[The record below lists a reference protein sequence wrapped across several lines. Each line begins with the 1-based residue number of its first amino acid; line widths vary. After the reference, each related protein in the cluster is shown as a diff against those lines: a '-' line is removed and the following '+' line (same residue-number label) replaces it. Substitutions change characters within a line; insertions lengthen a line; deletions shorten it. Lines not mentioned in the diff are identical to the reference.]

1 MVIEFERYKLFW
13 RATRDLVGSFVPAV
27 VVGVVILETF
37 IPNLSEQHHWF
48 EAWVA
53 AIFVALFAGRQ
64 LARLLIGVAHRE
76 KILMRQVLVVG
87 EDSLT
92 RASMVTQIQQSQY
105 AHDYNLVGIFNSR
118 LNSLYQVSLPS
129 EVASRLS
136 LIEYVQNYAVDLVI
150 IALPWTKSIE
160 IFKIIN
166 HLQGIAVDVVVP
178 FPTFGGLS
186 HFKAPMDF
194 IDTPVLQVVQRPL
207 KGSQNLWK
215 IVEDYAVA
223 AAAVALTFP
232 LMLAAAMAI
241 RLESE
246 GPILFRQTRIGMNC
260 KPFITLKFRTMTID
274 PNDDGSRGTKR
285 NSPRVTRV
293 GRFLRHSSIDEL
305 PQLFNVLRG
314 EMSIVGPRPHVA
326 NMLVGESVYTNV
338 VCQYAARHQIKPGI
352 TGWAQI
358 NGMRGGINSMEKAK
372 RSADLDLFYISN
384 WSLRLD
390 LKIMIRTLFQGL
402 FGRDV
407 F

>member
-1 MVIEFERYKLFW
+1 M
-13 RATRDLVGSFVPAV
+13 
-27 VVGVVILETF
+27 
-37 IPNLSEQHHWF
+37 
-48 EAWVA
+48 
-53 AIFVALFAGRQ
+53 
-64 LARLLIGVAHRE
+64 
-76 KILMRQVLVVG
+76 
-87 EDSLT
+87 
-92 RASMVTQIQQSQY
+92 
-105 AHDYNLVGIFNSR
+105 
-118 LNSLYQVSLPS
+118 SLPS
-129 EVASRLS
+129 RLASSLN
-136 LIEYVQNYAVDLVI
+136 LIEYVQNYAVDLVV
-150 IALPWTKSIE
+150 IALPWTKSLE

-166 HLQGIAVDVVVP
+166 HLQRIAVDVVVP

-215 IVEDYAVA
+215 VVEDYAVG

-232 LMLAAAMAI
+232 LMLATAMAI

-260 KPFITLKFRTMTID
+260 KPFMICKFRTMTID

-285 NSPRVTRV
+285 DSPRVTRV

-326 NMLVGESVYTNV
+326 NMLVGKSVYTNV
-338 VCQYAARHQIKPGI
+338 VCQYAARHRIKPGI